1 MFGIALFNTNQ
12 ENIKYLQTMTTTRVC
27 QTKIKITHRLKIT
40 KTRPKTVNFT
50 FVSAICLFRFS
61 MSREQ
66 MKLLAARKF
75 DSIQT
80 VPIDMIE
87 AS

>member
-1 MFGIALFNTNQ
+1 MP
-12 ENIKYLQTMTTTRVC
+12 QT
-27 QTKIKITHRLKIT
+27 LS
-40 KTRPKTVNFT
+40 KTVYFT

-66 MKLLAARKF
+66 MKLRAARKF
-75 DSIQT
+75 DSIRII
-80 VPIDMIE
+80 PIDMIE